1 MASSRQ
7 WSSRRLWLFSTTR
20 DDAGLQYSLTRNER
34 PIFGQMPEKI
44 DYHKI
49 VRLGRTCPVCNV
61 DAWLLLP
68 IPVAGRSMLSD
79 GSVLTQP
86 LKKCT
91 CSTCGL
97 VQHVDAQ
104 QDGNVQNYFGSSY
117 SLGDHEPNVG
127 FEGGRQRQY
136 AEWIGSSLGQFS
148 PASILELGC
157 GNGSLLRELMIK
169 FHSAEAMG
177 LEPSERGVKRAQQ
190 SGLPVHCAYIEGE
203 DSVRGFSGDLVVSIN
218 VIEHTLR
225 PVSFLGAAKA
235 AVNDGG
241 LVLVVC
247 PDGSEAGS
255 ELLFFD
261 HLYSFCP
268 ANIANLVGRS
278 GLRPVDYRRSPPE
291 LPGFQMVIAAT
302 CPPDEDSSPQE
313 VASADVDVQRLH
325 ASRVSYLTGW
335 KDLDAKLCSTMAG
348 FRKTTVFGVGEM
360 AQLMRAYAPSA
371 WERIDG
377 FVVDDPM
384 ETEFFGYP
392 VVPYRELKME
402 PSNLVLLAV
411 SQRSTEKL
419 SARLRAAGHNVL
431 VIDSLHF

>member
-1 MASSRQ
+1 MS
-7 WSSRRLWLFSTTR
+7 
-20 DDAGLQYSLTRNER
+20 
-34 PIFGQMPEKI
+34 EKI

-49 VRLGRTCPVCNV
+49 VHLGRTCLVCNV

-68 IPVAGRSMLSD
+68 IPGVGRSMLSD

-91 CSTCGL
+91 CSACGL

-104 QDGNVQNYFGSSY
+104 QDGSVKNYFGPSY
-117 SLGDHEPNVG
+117 SLGDHEPNIG
-127 FEGGRQRQY
+127 FEAGRQRQY
-136 AEWIGSSLGQFS
+136 AEWIGSSIRQFR

-169 FHSAEAMG
+169 FHSAQATG

-225 PVSFLGAAKA
+225 PVSFLRAAKA

-241 LVLVVC
+241 LVVVVC

-268 ANIANLVGRS
+268 ANVTNLVGGS
-278 GLRPVDYRRSPPE
+278 GLLPIDSRRSPLE
-291 LPGFQMVIAAT
+291 LPGFQMIIAAT
-302 CPPDEDSSPQE
+302 CPPKELGFPQE
-313 VASADVDVQRLH
+313 FASAEFDVQRLH
-325 ASRVSYLTGW
+325 AGRVSCLTQW
-335 KDLDAKLCSTMAG
+335 KDLDAKLCRTMAD
-348 FRKTTVFGVGEM
+348 FRKTTVFGIGEM
-360 AQLMRAYAPSA
+360 AQLMRVYAPSA
-371 WERIDG
+371 WERIDR

-392 VVPYRELKME
+392 VVPYTELKAE
-402 PSNLVLLAV
+402 PGNLMLLAV

-431 VIDSLHF
+431 VIDSLHSQWDG